1 MKKRVFYLILA
12 MLFSSAMFAQQR
24 DRAWVVDEHAH
35 PNTMVMTAQV
45 LFEGS
50 LDPSLELGAF
60 CGDECRGIATAV
72 FVQGPNNYFWYLNI
86 QGESNEP
93 LNYYVRRGGEELEL
107 VTAYNQPFVI
117 DGVFGS
123 VTNPVLID
131 FVTVSESYYTLITD
145 ESQLVPGRQYLIAN
159 GFDGNVKAVGYHDD
173 DKDARAAVVVEC
185 VNRKMQ
191 QAPAIGGSQVDVPYQ
206 FTLGGEQGAWT
217 LFDVANE
224 AYLNTD
230 KKGNLKLGDALGWT
244 IDLIANGRVNIH
256 ATVSNKSQHMYY
268 DVEEENFSCAIDED
282 LYLYMF
288 AKCELISGTMESLP
302 IADPTKMFVVEAG
315 HTLSVDNLSTVN
327 VSNLILEDGA
337 QLINASQ
344 NVQATMQ
351 KAVTGYDHVETSNGW
366 YTVASPMVASAVEV
380 GSNLV
385 FPNYDL
391 YAFDETNLTN
401 EEWRNYKNNTE
412 NGFTAFE
419 AGRGY
424 LYANSNT
431 FTPVFKGT
439 LNHADVAVTLTYT
452 DTRADELKGFNLV
465 GNPFPH
471 NIYKGVGGAIND
483 GRLAAGYYVL
493 TNGGEWEAKTYQ
505 DAILPGQGILVQ
517 TSEAGPLTISKTVAV
532 ATAETSSREGLGHV
546 ALRITD
552 GNAEDAAYV
561 FGGLVGNLRKINH
574 LNANSPMLS
583 VVRDNERFAIAGIES
598 GCESVDLRFDNH
610 KAGTFNLTVDPM
622 EWEGH
627 YLHLIDN
634 ITGTETDLLH
644 TPSYT
649 FSATGDEHPFRF
661 RLVLSGQADGPSA
674 TDQPFAFFNGSEWV
688 VYGPSTGSGTATLQ
702 VVDMMGRVLNT
713 QTIDGSAEVSINQPT
728 GVYMLRLVTDD
739 DVKVQK
745 VVVR

>member
-1 MKKRVFYLILA
+1 MLIP
-12 MLFSSAMFAQQR
+12 FGIFAQQSR
-24 DRAWVVDEHAH
+24 ERVWEVNVHAH
-35 PNTMVMTAQV
+35 PNTMTWV
-45 LFEGS
+45 LQITYEDV
-50 LDPSLELGAF
+50 LDPTLEIGAF
-60 CGDECRGIATAV
+60 CGDECRGIIAA
-72 FVQGPNNYFWYLNI
+72 QYEPLLNDYRWYLNI
-86 QGESNEP
+86 QGEGGEP
-93 LNYYVRRGGEELEL
+93 LSFYVRRNGIELDA
-107 VTAYNQPFVI
+107 VTDFTYNFVVNGKLGTIPDPYVI
-117 DGVFGS
+117 DFQPTAS
-123 VTNPVLID
+123 
-131 FVTVSESYYTLITD
+131 SYYILITD
-145 ESQLVPGRQYLIAN
+145 ESQLVSGRKYLIAN
-159 GFDGNVKAVGYHDD
+159 GKESNVKAIGFFDD
-173 DKDARAAVVVEC
+173 GQRGASDLTIG
-185 VNRKMQ
+185 NRKVHTI
-191 QAPAIGGSQVDVPYQ
+191 PAYNNADENAFE
-206 FTLGGEQGAWT
+206 FTLGGSVDAWT
-217 LFDVANE
+217 FYDEINRGYLTAGRRSALDVENAV
-224 AYLNTD
+224 TD
-230 KKGNLKLGDALGWT
+230 AGRWQVNITPTGALG
-244 IDLIANGRVNIH
+244 IYNG
-256 ATVSNKSQHMYY
+256 NKNCYIIY
-268 DVEEENFSCAIDED
+268 DEEGGDPAFYCGDEYT
-282 LYLYMF
+282 LYLL
-288 AKCELISGTMESLP
+288 AKCEIVSGTMESLP

-315 HTLSVDNLSTVN
+315 QTLTVDNLSTVN
-327 VSNLILEDGA
+327 MSNLILEDGA
-337 QLINASQ
+337 QLINASE

-351 KAVTGYDHVETSNGW
+351 KAVTGYDDVEASNGW
-366 YTVASPMVASAVEV
+366 YTVASPMAASAVEV

-401 EEWRNYKNNTE
+401 EEWRNYKNNAG
-412 NGFTAFE
+412 GFTSFE

-439 LNHADVAVTLTYT
+439 LNHADVVFPLTYT
-452 DTRADELKGFNLV
+452 NDRTDELIGFNLV

-471 NIYKGVGGAIND
+471 NIYKGAGSAID
-483 GRLAAGYYVL
+483 DARLAAGYYVL

-583 VVRDNERFAIAGIES
+583 IVRDNERFAIAGIES
-598 GCESVDLRFDNH
+598 GCESVDFRFDNH
-610 KAGTFNLTVDPM
+610 KAGTFNLTVDPTA
-622 EWEGH
+622 WKGN

-634 ITGTETDLLH
+634 IAGTETDLLH

-661 RLVLSGQADGPSA
+661 RVVLAPDAASA
-674 TDQPFAFFNGSEWV
+674 SSFAFFDGALWV
-688 VYGPSTGSGTATLQ
+688 VINDRIAELQ

>member
-1 MKKRVFYLILA
+1 MKKRVFLLILA
-12 MLFSSAMFAQQR
+12 MLFSSAMFAQNR
-24 DRAWVVDEHAH
+24 DRVWVVDEYAH

-45 LFEGS
+45 FFDGS
-50 LDPSLELGAF
+50 FDPSLELGVF
-60 CGDECRGIATAV
+60 CGDECRGIATSV
-72 FVQGPNNYFWYLNI
+72 YVEGPNDYFWYLNI
-86 QGESNEP
+86 QGESNES

-107 VTAYNQPFVI
+107 VTAYDQPFVI
-117 DGVFGS
+117 DGVFGT

-131 FVTVSESYYTLITD
+131 FVTVSDSYYILVTD

-159 GFDGNVKAVGYHDD
+159 GFDGNVKAMGYHDD
-173 DKDARAAVVVEC
+173 EEDARAAVVIEC
-185 VNRKMQ
+185 VNRKTQ
-191 QAPAIGGSQVDVPYQ
+191 QAPAIGSSQVDVPYQ
-206 FTLGGEQGAWT
+206 FTLGGENGVWT
-217 LFDVANE
+217 LFDAANE
-224 AYLNTD
+224 AYLITN
-230 KKGNLKLGDALGWT
+230 KKGTLKLGDAFGWT
-244 IDLIANGRVNIH
+244 IDLIANGRANIH
-256 ATVSNKSQHMYY
+256 ATVLNKSQHLYY
-268 DVEEENFSCAIDED
+268 DVSDDNFSCINDEEPY
-282 LYLYMF
+282 LYLF
-288 AKCELISGTMESLP
+288 AKCELVSGTMESLP

-337 QLINASQ
+337 QLINASE
-344 NVQATMQ
+344 NVLATMQ
-351 KAVTGYDHVETSNGW
+351 KAVTGYDDVATSNGW
-366 YTVASPMVASAVEV
+366 YTVASPMAASAVEE
-380 GSNLV
+380 GSNFV

-412 NGFTAFE
+412 NGFTSFE

-431 FTPVFKGT
+431 FTPIFKGA
-439 LNHADVAVTLTYT
+439 LNHTDVTVTLTYT

-483 GRLAAGYYVL
+483 DRLAAGYYVL
-493 TNGGEWEAKTYQ
+493 TNGGEWEAKNYQ
-505 DAILPGQGILVQ
+505 NAILPGQGILVQ
-517 TSEAGPLTISKTVAV
+517 TSAAGDLTIAKTVAE
-532 ATAETSSREGLGHV
+532 ATAETTSREGSGHV

-561 FGGLVGNLRKINH
+561 FGGFVDNLRKINH

-583 VVRDNERFAIAGIES
+583 VVRDNERFAIAGIGS

-610 KAGTFNLTVDPM
+610 KAGTFNLTVDLTA
-622 EWEGH
+622 WKGN

-634 ITGTETDLLH
+634 IAGTETDLLR

-661 RLVLSGQADGPSA
+661 RVVLAPDAASA
-674 TDQPFAFFNGSEWV
+674 SSFAFFDGAQWV
-688 VYGPSTGSGTATLQ
+688 VINDRIAELQ
-702 VVDMMGRVLNT
+702 VVDMMGRILSS

-728 GVYMLRLVTDD
+728 GVYMLRLVNDD
-739 DVKVQK
+739 GVKVQK